1 MTRNVFVAAAC
12 AACLLVAHGA
22 EKAAPFGVRLGE
34 RIGDPVPVPTAED
47 LEAFILTNG
56 IPTSRIWP
64 SSVTVDLSHQLLGI
78 TRAAVQVD
86 QDGVGYEFTIHEKFR
101 RGLAREESL
110 RKIEALRKDVE
121 RECGFKLNDYSFSNP
136 RGEVVIGRGLLGR
149 RGLGESPLRLH
160 DALEEVKPRTLSP
173 DTVGGEGSGP
183 ELWLDIDS
191 VVADSVTTYDGMRV
205 SIHCGVNVSYEKNA
219 GGLDSPIDVT
229 VSVLLVDVLRKAEVG
244 ESAKRRLLSDRQK
257 VAKSARIN
265 EFYGVEFGKPTQTPT
280 NELTKGYYET
290 WYQGDKGEKKGHAK
304 IHHWT
309 KELKGVA
316 VPFVDKV
323 FVEYSL
329 DTKIP
334 GRVTGFGRIPKDV
347 DAQEA
352 MRRLD
357 EFALGMNKKYGMTI
371 HRSSEAEDATKDGHV
386 QYTFN
391 NNNVSLVMYIRT
403 YKGEGAVDFR
413 LENEAGEKAVR
424 DEGWEA
430 ISEKDKD
437 AEGE

>member
-1 MTRNVFVAAAC
+1 MKLSFAAIVAIGVVSV
-12 AACLLVAHGA
+12 LGA
-22 EKAAPFGVRLGE
+22 GQAAPFGVRLGE
-34 RIGDPVPVPTAED
+34 RIGDPTPVPTAED

-64 SSVTVDLSHQLLGI
+64 SSVTVNLSHQLLGI
-78 TRAAVQVD
+78 ARAAVQVD

-121 RECGFKLNDYSFSNP
+121 RECGFNLNDYSFSNP

-149 RGLGESPLRLH
+149 RGLGEPPIRLH

-183 ELWLDIDS
+183 ELWMDIDG

-205 SIHCGVNVSYEKNA
+205 SIHCGVNVPYEKNA

-229 VSVLLVDVLRKAEVG
+229 VSILLVDALRKAEVG
-244 ESAKRRLLSDRQK
+244 ESAKRRLLADRQK

-280 NELTKGYYET
+280 NELTKGYHET

-334 GRVTGFGRIPKDV
+334 GRVTGFGRIPQEV
-347 DAQEA
+347 DAPEA

-371 HRSSEAEDATKDGHV
+371 HRSQELEYATKDGHV
-386 QYTFN
+386 QYSFYN
-391 NNNVSLVMYIRT
+391 DNVSLVMYISMH
-403 YKGEGAVDFR
+403 KGEGAVDFR
-413 LENEAGEKAVR
+413 LENNVGEKIVE

-430 ISEKDKD
+430 IPEKAKD
-437 AEGE
+437 AVGE